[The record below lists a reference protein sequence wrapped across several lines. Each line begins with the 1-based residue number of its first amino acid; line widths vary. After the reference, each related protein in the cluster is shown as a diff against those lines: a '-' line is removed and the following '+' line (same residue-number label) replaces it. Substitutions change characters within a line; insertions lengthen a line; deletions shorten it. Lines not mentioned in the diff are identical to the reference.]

1 MDRFKSFIKNNTDT
15 FRLMVLLFFIVV
27 LLVVFHV
34 VSLNR
39 MADIEVKRDM
49 EMDTKVAVCVLD
61 NKLSG
66 LGSLAKQGAAAVAR
80 VSEEHDSVEFAI
92 DKLLDTYVYAEQF
105 DECYYL
111 TADKKLYM
119 QNGQLLP
126 ISDDQIE
133 RIWSEDDEPHSYR
146 LLSDLGIGSSVF
158 YMASPSYIGNKKIG
172 YFLGGLTSSYRFSEE
187 TSTYMELESNI
198 FLIDKNGHVFAEI
211 DKAQDSS
218 ISNLNNL
225 YSYLE
230 GSTVKNSNE
239 PVAGCFST
247 GGNGYKIISYDGKEY
262 AAAYSETFITPGC
275 SIVSIME
282 RDEFFI
288 SFVSQRKKEILIMMI
303 DVLIIFITML
313 CMFLHTFRK
322 ERTLEDALCYDS
334 LTGTLTREYFKK
346 SATELLQS
354 NKIDYCVA
362 VIDIIGFRYINELFG
377 RERGN
382 EIIKLLAE
390 LIQES
395 IGSRELVARRH
406 AECFEVLV
414 ADSDS
419 LKLSIIDISE
429 KLKAFAINVDVTY
442 PVIVR
447 AGIART
453 TEKNRDIMDL
463 VDKANAARKAVN
475 PKLDVPIMDYED
487 VLQADIRQREEIEAA
502 QEAAMEHGEFKV
514 FLQPKMDVQKN
525 QLAGAEALVRWI
537 KVDGT
542 MVYPDEFMAVFEAN
556 GFVERLDFYM
566 LDQVCKMQKRLE
578 AEGYELVPI
587 SVNQSQMLLKNPNYV
602 EKVMDVLKANDTPRE
617 LIELE
622 LTETAF
628 FGDTERMVDIMNRLR
643 DERCR
648 IDIDDFG
655 SGYSSLN
662 MIKDIPFDILKID
675 RMFFSDSNSGTGKI
689 ILEKIVEMAQA
700 MGVDCIC
707 EGVETPEQEDLL
719 RKIGC
724 RYAQGYLYSKP
735 IPMEEFIEKFMRK
748 K

>member
-1 MDRFKSFIKNNTDT
+1 
-15 FRLMVLLFFIVV
+15 
-27 LLVVFHV
+27 
-34 VSLNR
+34 
-39 MADIEVKRDM
+39 MAD
-49 EMDTKVAVCVLD
+49 
-61 NKLSG
+61 
-66 LGSLAKQGAAAVAR
+66 
-80 VSEEHDSVEFAI
+80 
-92 DKLLDTYVYAEQF
+92 
-105 DECYYL
+105 
-111 TADKKLYM
+111 
-119 QNGQLLP
+119 P
-126 ISDDQIE
+126 
-133 RIWSEDDEPHSYR
+133 
-146 LLSDLGIGSSVF
+146 
-158 YMASPSYIGNKKIG
+158 
-172 YFLGGLTSSYRFSEE
+172 
-187 TSTYMELESNI
+187 
-198 FLIDKNGHVFAEI
+198 
-211 DKAQDSS
+211 
-218 ISNLNNL
+218 
-225 YSYLE
+225 
-230 GSTVKNSNE
+230 
-239 PVAGCFST
+239 
-247 GGNGYKIISYDGKEY
+247 
-262 AAAYSETFITPGC
+262 
-275 SIVSIME
+275 
-282 RDEFFI
+282 
-288 SFVSQRKKEILIMMI
+288 
-303 DVLIIFITML
+303 
-313 CMFLHTFRK
+313 
-322 ERTLEDALCYDS
+322 
-334 LTGTLTREYFKK
+334 
-346 SATELLQS
+346 
-354 NKIDYCVA
+354 
-362 VIDIIGFRYINELFG
+362 
-377 RERGN
+377 
-382 EIIKLLAE
+382 
-390 LIQES
+390 
-395 IGSRELVARRH
+395 
-406 AECFEVLV
+406 
-414 ADSDS
+414 DS
-419 LKLSIIDISE
+419 LKLSIIAISE

-442 PVIVR
+442 PVILR

-502 QEAAMEHGEFKV
+502 QEAAMEHGEFRV
-514 FLQPKMDVQKN
+514 FIQPKMDVLKN
-525 QLAGAEALVRWI
+525 ELAGAEALVRWI
-537 KVDGT
+537 KMDGS
-542 MVYPDEFMAVFEAN
+542 MVYPDEFMPVFEAN

-602 EKVMDVLKANDTPRE
+602 EKVMDVLRANDTPRE

-643 DERCR
+643 DEKCR

-707 EGVETPEQEDLL
+707 EGVETPEQEELL